1 MIPGIQLE
9 PATEQRVWAAFDKW
23 ASHFKRDLA
32 AGGVPWLVHQYATV
46 VTSVETQSC
55 DHGRD
60 GARQTGE
67 AWQHCCGV
75 SYEYLN
81 DISVRDAIQVL
92 LDLAPSE
99 ASRALGVE
107 VADLDDRLH
116 RLYVHE
122 PDRRGRWWR
131 DGLPVGVAE

>member
-1 MIPGIQLE
+1 MIPGIELE
-9 PATEQRVWAAFDKW
+9 PATEQRVWAAFDTW

-32 AGGVPWLVHQYATV
+32 AGGVPWLLRQHGTV

-55 DHGRD
+55 DHRRG

-92 LDLAPSE
+92 LGFSQE
-99 ASRALGVE
+99 A
-107 VADLDDRLH
+107 
-116 RLYVHE
+116 
-122 PDRRGRWWR
+122 
-131 DGLPVGVAE
+131 